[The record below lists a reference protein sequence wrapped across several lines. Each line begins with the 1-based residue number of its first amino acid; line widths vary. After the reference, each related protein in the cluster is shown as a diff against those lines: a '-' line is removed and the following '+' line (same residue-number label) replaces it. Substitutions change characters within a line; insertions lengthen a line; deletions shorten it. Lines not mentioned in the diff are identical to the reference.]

1 MRVRDFTAML
11 EVEIAGDHIDL
22 PSFPE
27 VALRVRRALA
37 DENVSVDVVVRAL
50 SAEPSLVV
58 RLLQLANSAALNPS
72 GRRLTDLRAAITR
85 IGFNMARSATI
96 AFAMAQLRRAEAYKG
111 LDKPFNELW
120 RTSTQVAAVSFVVA
134 KHLTK
139 VNPELALLAGLLH
152 TVGKLYLLT
161 RASRYPELLN
171 DDTVYPA
178 LVQAWH
184 ARIANAILVNWELAP
199 PVIEAVHGFE
209 ACDREREGDID
220 LLDVLWVGRSL
231 AALPGRGH
239 HGAARVSPGTSPRAR
254 CGHLRSDTRG
264 VGAGDRFPGERARRL
279 GKLAGKSGM
288 SYGNCLPLAEVV

>member
-1 MRVRDFTAML
+1 MQTGHTDTNSVVRPEKRVRDFTAML

-37 DENVSVDVVVRAL
+37 DQDASVDLVIRAL

-58 RLLQLANSAALNPS
+58 RLLQLANSAALNPG
-72 GRRLTDLRAAITR
+72 GRRVADLRAAVTR

-111 LDKPFNELW
+111 LEKPFNELW
-120 RTSTQVAAVSFVVA
+120 LTSTRVAAVSFVVA
-134 KHLTK
+134 KRLTK
-139 VNPELALLAGLLH
+139 VNAELALLAGLLH

-161 RASRYPELLN
+161 RASRYPDLLN
-171 DDTVYPA
+171 DHTAYPA
-178 LVQAWH
+178 VVQAWH
-184 ARIANAILVNWELAP
+184 ARIADAILVNWDMAP
-199 PVIEAVHGFE
+199 PVIQAVRGYE

-231 AALPGRGH
+231 AALPR
-239 HGAARVSPGTSPRAR
+239 AAATPPPELLKAHPAQRLKLDAASCEGILVESCREIDSLVSA
-254 CGHLRSDTRG
+254 L
-264 VGAGDRFPGERARRL
+264 GD
-279 GKLAGKSGM
+279 
-288 SYGNCLPLAEVV
+288 

>member
-1 MRVRDFTAML
+1 MQTGHPDTQSVVRPEKRVRDFTAML

-37 DENVSVDVVVRAL
+37 DEDATVDHVVRVV

-58 RLLQLANSAALNPS
+58 RLLQLANSAALNPG
-72 GRRLTDLRAAITR
+72 GRRVTEVRAAITR

-96 AFAMAQLRRAEAYKG
+96 AFAMAQLRRADAYKG
-111 LDKPFNELW
+111 LEKPFDELW
-120 RTSTQVAAVSFVVA
+120 RASTQVAAVSFVVA
-134 KHLTK
+134 KRLTK

-171 DDTVYPA
+171 DKAVYPA
-178 LVQAWH
+178 LVQTWH
-184 ARIANAILVNWELAP
+184 ARIANAILLNWETAP
-199 PVIEAVHGFE
+199 PVIEAVRGFE

-231 AALPGRGH
+231 AALVRQTV
-239 HGAARVSPGTSPRAR
+239 APRELLES
-254 CGHLRSDTRG
+254 H
-264 VGAGDRFPGERARRL
+264 PARRL
-279 GKLAGKSGM
+279 GLDPSVCEAILVESGREIDSLASALGD
-288 SYGNCLPLAEVV
+288 

>member
-27 VALRVRRALA
+27 IALRVRRALS
-37 DENVSVDVVVRAL
+37 DEDASVDHVVRVV

-111 LDKPFNELW
+111 LDKPFTELW
-120 RTSTQVAAVSFVVA
+120 RTSTEVAAVSYVVA
-134 KHLTK
+134 KRLTK
-139 VNPELALLAGLLH
+139 VNAELALLAGLLH

-161 RASRYPELLN
+161 RAARYPELLN
-171 DDTVYPA
+171 DNTVYPA
-178 LVQAWH
+178 LVQTWH

-199 PVIEAVHGFE
+199 PVIDAVRGFE

-231 AALPGRGH
+231 AVLSGSVVQASPALLESHP
-239 HGAARVSPGTSPRAR
+239 
-254 CGHLRSDTRG
+254 
-264 VGAGDRFPGERARRL
+264 ARRL
-279 GKLAGKSGM
+279 GLDAAACEAILVESRQEID
-288 SYGNCLPLAEVV
+288 SLSSALRD